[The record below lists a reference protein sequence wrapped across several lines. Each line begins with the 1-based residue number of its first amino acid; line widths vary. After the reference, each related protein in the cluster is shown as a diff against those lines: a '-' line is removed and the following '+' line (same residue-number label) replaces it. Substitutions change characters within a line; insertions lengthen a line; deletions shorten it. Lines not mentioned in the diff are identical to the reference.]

1 MNTKDATD
9 INTLRHPP
17 IQDEDCVEV
26 GQFVQGN
33 PQLPSRHTKI
43 RFTPE
48 MMREIKHCKEDIIH
62 FAQNYFYIIN
72 LDKGRMCIDLYPV
85 QKKMLR
91 MMVEHNRFAGVTSR
105 QFGKCFSKNTKIRV
119 KYKPLNLS
127 FNVKVGTLYN
137 IMSLYRRIKRLF
149 CLDDTLN
156 IRV

>member
-1 MNTKDATD
+1 MSKED
-9 INTLRHPP
+9 IQDGELSDSSINNQILN
-17 IQDEDCVEV
+17 DEDCVEV

-43 RFTPE
+43 RFTPT

-105 QFGKCFSKNTKIRV
+105 QFGKCVCNNTKIVV
-119 KYKPLNLS
+119 KYKPLNISFKIKIGTFYRIQKFLNRLS
-127 FNVKVGTLYN
+127 ALWSCC
-137 IMSLYRRIKRLF
+137 IS
-149 CLDDTLN
+149 
-156 IRV
+156 